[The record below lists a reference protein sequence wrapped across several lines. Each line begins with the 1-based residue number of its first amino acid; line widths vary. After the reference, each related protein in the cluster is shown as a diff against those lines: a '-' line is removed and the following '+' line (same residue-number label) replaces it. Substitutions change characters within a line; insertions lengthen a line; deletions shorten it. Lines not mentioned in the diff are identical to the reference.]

1 MKNNTIKLIF
11 IILLFSSCIPV
22 RITTMNHPGLT
33 TYRTNS
39 TMFDGTNIPL
49 YLRYRRYNCDDSY
62 IIQNPLGLDSRYS
75 RYWTSIEFYNS
86 LYGGDCINYQVPTY
100 NERVFTTKQY
110 KRRRTNKLRRNI
122 NTNTPKIPNIVRP
135 RVQNT
140 RPPLRNTLRVNSTP
154 KPNTRSIKNNNQKKN
169 N

>member
-49 YLRYRRYNCDDSY
+49 YLRYRRYNCDNSY
-62 IIQNPLGLDSRYS
+62 IK
-75 RYWTSIEFYNS
+75 FYNS

-154 KPNTRSIKNNNQKKN
+154 KPNTRPIKNNNQKKN